1 MKEEEYQGLPC
12 SLKSFFFVLVVG
24 CSTPKLHVDNKC
36 LMAGPY
42 TLAFIDISIAGTS
55 SVT

>member
-1 MKEEEYQGLPC
+1 
-12 SLKSFFFVLVVG
+12 VLIVG
-24 CSTPKLHVDNKC
+24 CSTPKLRVDNKC

-55 SVT
+55 SSCWRKRHFPPAWGITTF